1 MRHRRRCL
9 RSIKAA
15 TRQKACHRCVQAKA
29 KCCYSQPA
37 CSRCVKRGLI
47 CRYAE
52 NTTVYREM
60 PVSARKKSEQASHTY
75 ESPDAC
81 DSPSVVSSH
90 SPPTISA
97 PDTEDGSW
105 TSKEFPWPLDVTSLP
120 SLEFDPAVIGGSTS
134 QSLAISA
141 SYPAMAN
148 TSPIVPIPPSFQTQP
163 IPTPPNDFIYS
174 RAASIPQQPSI
185 LTQYPDLLLQDDFS
199 SPFLHRALFAEN
211 SVDMTKLP
219 HTSMAI
225 CCGNGRNTKNGAR
238 YIQRAMDAQR
248 QMIIEGY
255 PAYICIEQWDALH
268 AMLLYEILELS
279 TAQGVDIEDWKR
291 KICGKGLKSPFLLK
305 MAVCYT
311 KEHSKA
317 LMITPETEKS
327 WVQWAVAETIRRTVF
342 LANMINFISNWN
354 HETGKQSPYY
364 DPINDELILSL
375 PLPCSQ
381 RLWNARSEEAWQMVV
396 QTGEAVDVFGAPTP
410 LQGLDVVSSE
420 GVSLNS
426 GQTLRALFANFSKE
440 YIRANLGA
448 PGLGDSDQLW
458 SLIILYA
465 LDQF

>member
-9 RSIKAA
+9 RSTKAA

-37 CSRCVKRGLI
+37 CSRCIKRGLN
-47 CRYAE
+47 CQYAE

-60 PVSARKKSEQASHTY
+60 SFAARKKSKQAPETC
-75 ESPDAC
+75 ESTDLC

-90 SPPTISA
+90 SPPTVSA
-97 PDTEDGSW
+97 PDTEDRSW
-105 TSKEFPWPLDVTSLP
+105 ASREFTWPLDVASLP
-120 SLEFDPAVIGGSTS
+120 SLEFDPAVMGGSPS
-134 QSLAISA
+134 RSLAISG
-141 SYPAMAN
+141 SYPAMAH
-148 TSPIVPIPPSFQTQP
+148 TSPIVPIFQTQP
-163 IPTPPNDFIYS
+163 MPTPPNDFVYS
-174 RAASIPQQPSI
+174 RAASIPQQPPV
-185 LTQYPDLLLQDDFS
+185 LTQYPELLLQDDFS
-199 SPFLHRALFAEN
+199 PPFLHRALFAEN

-225 CCGNGRNTKNGAR
+225 CCGSGRSTKNGAR

-255 PAYICIEQWDALH
+255 PMYVCLEQWDALH

-279 TAQGVDIEDWKR
+279 TAQDLDIDDWRR

-311 KEHSKA
+311 NEHSKT
-317 LMITPETEKS
+317 LMLTPETEKS
-327 WVQWAVAETIRRTVF
+327 WVPWAVAETNRRTVF
-342 LANMINFISNWN
+342 LANMVNFISNWN

-364 DPINDELILSL
+364 GPINDDLILSL

-381 RLWNARSEEAWQMVV
+381 RLWTARSEEDWQMVV
-396 QTGEAVDVFGAPTP
+396 RTGEAVDIFGAPTP
-410 LQGLDVVSSE
+410 PQGLDVIGGE

-426 GQTLRALFANFSKE
+426 VQTLQEIFANFSKE

-448 PGLGDSDQLW
+448 PGVGDSDQLR
-458 SLIILYA
+458 SLIIHCA

>member
-1 MRHRRRCL
+1 
-9 RSIKAA
+9 
-15 TRQKACHRCVQAKA
+15 
-29 KCCYSQPA
+29 
-37 CSRCVKRGLI
+37 
-47 CRYAE
+47 
-52 NTTVYREM
+52 M
-60 PVSARKKSEQASHTY
+60 PRSARKTSEQTPETCQSIGT
-75 ESPDAC
+75 C

-90 SPPTISA
+90 SPPTVSA

-105 TSKEFPWPLDVTSLP
+105 TSREFPWPLDVASLP
-120 SLEFDPAVIGGSTS
+120 SLEFDPVIIGRSPS
-134 QSLAISA
+134 RSLAISG
-141 SYPAMAN
+141 SYPAIAN
-148 TSPIVPIPPSFQTQP
+148 TSPIVPMPSFQTQP
-163 IPTPPNDFIYS
+163 IPTPPNDFTYS
-174 RAASIPQQPSI
+174 RAATIPQQPPI
-185 LTQYPDLLLQDDFS
+185 LTQYPDLLLKDDFS

-225 CCGNGRNTKNGAR
+225 CCGSGRDSINGAR

-255 PAYICIEQWDALH
+255 PMYVCIEQWDALH

-279 TAQGVDIEDWKR
+279 IAQDVEIEYWKR

-311 KEHSKA
+311 NEHSKA
-317 LMITPETEKS
+317 LMLTPETEKS
-327 WVQWAVAETIRRTVF
+327 WVPWAVAETIRRTVF
-342 LANMINFISNWN
+342 LANMVNFISNWN

-381 RLWNARSEEAWQMVV
+381 RLWNARSEEDWQMVV
-396 QTGEAVDVFGAPTP
+396 QTGEAVDPLGAPTP
-410 LQGLDVVSSE
+410 PQGLDMVSAG

-426 GQTLRALFANFSKE
+426 GQTLQGLFANFSRE

-448 PGLGDSDQLW
+448 PGLGDSDQLR
-458 SLIILYA
+458 SLIILCA